1 MNQPTRTKTY
11 IARKKPIP
19 MVAEIAQQEKLI
31 NTLEGP
37 RTAYPGDYIMTGLKG
52 ENWAVP
58 KDKFDDTYD
67 ILERTADGKLKVQSK
82 QSERAIFQTYRPLE
96 FIVRDEKFHAEAGDI
111 IVMYGPDD
119 MAPVKLDIFYE
130 TYEIVRPAT
139 PEEEFAVAAV

>member
-1 MNQPTRTKTY
+1 MTQPTRTKAY
-11 IARKKPIP
+11 IARKKQIP
-19 MVAEIAQQEKLI
+19 MVAEIAQAETLI

-37 RTAYPGDYIMTGLKG
+37 RTAYPGDYIMTGLRG

-58 KDKFDDTYD
+58 GDKFDDGYD
-67 ILERTADGKLKVQSK
+67 ILGRTPDGRLQVQSK
-82 QSERAIFQTYRPLE
+82 PLERAIFQTYRPLE
-96 FIVRDEKFHAEAGDI
+96 FTVRDEKFHADAGDI
-111 IVMYGPDD
+111 IVLYGADD